1 MKTFAYSLV
10 LSGIALL
17 SASAVKAQSINAFAG
32 NHTAGYSGDNN
43 AATDAQCYAP
53 AGVAVDNA
61 GNVYFCE
68 IGNSV
73 IRKVSPSGI
82 ISTVAGT
89 GVQGFSGNGGPA
101 TAAMINQP
109 TSVAVDKYGNIYFT
123 DDGNNMIRMIDPS
136 GIINT
141 IVGTGVAGNADGL
154 ATAAQLNG
162 PSGIAVNKNG
172 SIFIAD
178 VYNHS
183 IKRLDTGVVTTICG
197 NGLPGS
203 SGNGSSASIASLSYP
218 KGVAVDTVG
227 NVYIVDQGNSSIRR
241 INAAGIINAYAGN
254 SSFGY
259 SGDGGLGYAAALNTP
274 TEVVVDH
281 HQNAYIADY
290 GNHVIRKVTVGGYIT
305 TIAGNHTNGYSGDG
319 GPAIAAQMAGP
330 YGVAFDNSNG
340 KLYISDEVSNV
351 IRVVNTNTTG
361 INTPSVSSNALHIYP
376 NPSYGEVTIDIPA
389 NTDGQMEVIDMAG
402 RTVQT
407 IAVTSQSVI
416 VRNLPAGSYFI
427 KLNSGTDVY
436 HDKLTVLQ

>member
-1 MKTFAYSLV
+1 MKAFIYSLIV
-10 LSGIALL
+10 PAFVLL
-17 SASAVKAQSINAFAG
+17 SFNPVHAQSINAFAG

-82 ISTVAGT
+82 ITTVAGT

-101 TAAMINQP
+101 TAAKINQP
-109 TSVAVDKYGNIYFT
+109 TSVAVDKFGNIFFT
-123 DDGNNMIRMIDPS
+123 DDGNNMIRMIDPA
-136 GIINT
+136 GIIST

-154 ATAAQLNG
+154 ATAAELNG
-162 PSGIAVNKNG
+162 PSGIAVDKNG
-172 SIFIAD
+172 SVFIAD

-203 SGNGSSASIASLSYP
+203 TGNGGSASIAALSYP
-218 KGVAVDTVG
+218 KGVAVDTIG

-254 SSFGY
+254 GSFGY

-281 HQNAYIADY
+281 HQNVYIADY
-290 GNHVIRKVTVGGYIT
+290 GNHVVRRVTVGGYIT

-351 IRVVNTNTTG
+351 IRVVNTNTTA
-361 INTPSVSSNALHIYP
+361 INTPSTAQTLRIFP
-376 NPSYGEVTIDIPA
+376 NPSGGDITVELPA
-389 NTDGQMEVIDMAG
+389 NGQGQLEIIDMAG
-402 RTVQT
+402 RTIKSISVTGAQT
-407 IAVTSQSVI
+407 ILCDIPSG
-416 VRNLPAGSYFI
+416 NYFI
-427 KLNSGTDVY
+427 KVTCGNEVY
-436 HDKLTVLQ
+436 RDKLTVL